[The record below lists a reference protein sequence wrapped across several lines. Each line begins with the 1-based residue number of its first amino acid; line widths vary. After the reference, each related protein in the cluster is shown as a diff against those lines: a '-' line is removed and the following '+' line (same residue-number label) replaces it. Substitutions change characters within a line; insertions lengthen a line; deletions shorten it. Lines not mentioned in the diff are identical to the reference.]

1 MIKER
6 HVQGWLE
13 KGMSAFSSVYQV
25 SQAMWAVVLVFRIG
39 TKQVLKCCVC
49 FFLCWGCTLV
59 SVGMGFKW
67 VQRRAWPQCPVV
79 CFDPSA

>member
-13 KGMSAFSSVYQV
+13 KGMAAFSSVYQV

-49 FFLCWGCTLV
+49 FFFLV
-59 SVGMGFKW
+59 LGLHLGECRDGF
-67 VQRRAWPQCPVV
+67 
-79 CFDPSA
+79 